1 MLGGIAGAGVGLSDT
16 RNPYTSYHT
25 VGRPQFNTTDA
36 MSKLYKANGQ
46 DNAHGAGKTD
56 ENGHKSLGKFK
67 DGFEKEECQTCENRR
82 YQDESNDNGVSFQSP
97 TKLSKGEAAAAVKGH
112 EMEHVNRNKA
122 KAEREGKE
130 IVSQTVTIKTG
141 ICPECGEQY
150 VAGGETRT
158 TIRGKY
164 DVGKPEGDVAQKG
177 LKFDSVA

>member
-16 RNPYTSYHT
+16 RNPYISNSAWS
-25 VGRPQFNTTDA
+25 VPRFNTTDA
-36 MSKLYKANGQ
+36 ASKIPGTSENAAKAN
-46 DNAHGAGKTD
+46 GKTD
-56 ENGHKSLGKFK
+56 EHGHKPLGKFK

-82 YQDESNDNGVSFQSP
+82 YQDESNDEGVSFQTP

-112 EMEHVNRNKA
+112 EMEHANRNKA

-141 ICPECGEQY
+141 ICPECGEPY
-150 VAGGETRT
+150 IAGGETRT
-158 TIRGKY
+158 TTRGKY

-177 LKFDSVA
+177 LKFNAVA